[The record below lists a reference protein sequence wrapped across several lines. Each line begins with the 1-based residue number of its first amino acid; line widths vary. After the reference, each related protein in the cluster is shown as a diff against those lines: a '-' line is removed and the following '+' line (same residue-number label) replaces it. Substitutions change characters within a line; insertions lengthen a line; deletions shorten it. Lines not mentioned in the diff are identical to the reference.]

1 MKMIRNSEIPVLF
14 ENKEECC
21 GCSACF
27 SVCPRGAITMCEDQ
41 EGFEYP
47 VIDGMK
53 CIVCRLCLSV
63 CPMKKK

>member
-1 MKMIRNSEIPVLF
+1 MINVKEFPVLF

-27 SVCPRGAITMCEDQ
+27 VVCPNKAIYLAQDR

-47 VIDGMK
+47 YIIADRCICCYK
-53 CIVCRLCLSV
+53 CINVCDF
-63 CPMKKK
+63 KTTK